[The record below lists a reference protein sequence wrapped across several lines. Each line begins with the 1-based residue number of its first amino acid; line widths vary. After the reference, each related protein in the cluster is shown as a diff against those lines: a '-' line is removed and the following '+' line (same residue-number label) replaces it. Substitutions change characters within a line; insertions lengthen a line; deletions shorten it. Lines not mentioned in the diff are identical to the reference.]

1 LDAFPWLDHADTLP
15 TPLAFNLINEVDVA
29 ETEAKMARYEK
40 ENKDS
45 IAANEA
51 RSVCLKGSFCT
62 FD

>member
-1 LDAFPWLDHADTLP
+1 
-15 TPLAFNLINEVDVA
+15 LINEVDVA

-51 RSVCLKGSFCT
+51 RSVSICYIYDVGCIRI
-62 FD
+62 DY